1 MDVIGDKYYQETFK
15 LQMSTLGKVVAVVVL
30 LFGSWFAIVG
40 IIMPEIRFDYV
51 RIAAVVLIGFGIAIA
66 MLDRKFNR
74 K

>member
-1 MDVIGDKYYQETFK
+1 
-15 LQMSTLGKVVAVVVL
+15 MSVLGKAVAVVVL
-30 LFGSWFAIVG
+30 VFGSWFTVVG
-40 IIMPEIRFDYV
+40 IIMPEERFDYV

>member
-1 MDVIGDKYYQETFK
+1 MTGHKYYREGLK
-15 LQMSTLGKVVAVVVL
+15 LQMSTLGKVVAIVVL
-30 LFGSWFAIVG
+30 IFGAWFTVVG
-40 IIMPEIRFDYV
+40 IIMPEERFDYV

>member
-1 MDVIGDKYYQETFK
+1 
-15 LQMSTLGKVVAVVVL
+15 MSTLGKAVAVVVL
-30 LFGSWFAIVG
+30 VFGVWFTVVG
-40 IIMPEIRFDYV
+40 IIMPEERFDYV

>member
-1 MDVIGDKYYQETFK
+1 MIGHKYYREVLK
-15 LQMSTLGKVVAVVVL
+15 LQMSTLGKAVAVVIL
-30 LFGSWFAIVG
+30 LFGAWFTVVG
-40 IIMPEIRFDYV
+40 IIMPEERFDYV